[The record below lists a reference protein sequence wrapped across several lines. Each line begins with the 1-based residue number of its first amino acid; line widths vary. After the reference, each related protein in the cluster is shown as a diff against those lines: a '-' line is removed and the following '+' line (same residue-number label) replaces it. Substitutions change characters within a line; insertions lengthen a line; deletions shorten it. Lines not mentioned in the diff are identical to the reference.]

1 MLEPK
6 DMARTEIPFI
16 PDEDRRAHATPPTV
30 PDVSPLCTAPSV
42 TAETITDDELC
53 ALRDDAIAS
62 GDATPPTVPD
72 VSPLCTA
79 PSVTAETITDDELC
93 ALRDDAIASGDDG
106 TRNIACGALNAVDE
120 FQAFACR
127 HACAVVLNAKRSG
140 RP

>member
-16 PDEDRRAHATPPTV
+16 PDEDRRAH
-30 PDVSPLCTAPSV
+30 
-42 TAETITDDELC
+42 
-53 ALRDDAIAS
+53 
-62 GDATPPTVPD
+62 ATPPTVPD